1 MALMKE
7 AMSKDDFERVEKG
20 LPPFKPKKEPRPEPE
35 RPEVEGEITF
45 EDILGFIELLR
56 AERKMIK
63 NAEGISFIGF
73 SVEIML
79 EGKKKPGRPKES
91 EKEIPIEPTV
101 LEGWMCEGDFM
112 ELVRTYRK
120 EINSQVIKW

>member
-1 MALMKE
+1 MAIMQE
-7 AMSKDDFERVEKG
+7 AMTKDNFERTEKG
-20 LPPFKPKKEPRPEPE
+20 LPPIEPKKVVRPEPQK
-35 RPEVEGEITF
+35 PEIQDEITF
-45 EDILGFIELLR
+45 KDITGFIELLR

-63 NAEGISFIGF
+63 NAEGMRFIGY

-101 LEGWMCEGDFM
+101 LEGWMGEGDFLK
-112 ELVRTYRK
+112 LVRTYRK

>member
-7 AMSKDDFERVEKG
+7 AISKDDFERAEKG
-20 LPPFKPKKEPRPEPE
+20 LPPLKTKKEPRPEPE
-35 RPEVEGEITF
+35 KPEVQDEITF
-45 EDILGFIELLR
+45 EDISGFIELLR
-56 AERKMIK
+56 AERKVIK
-63 NAEGISFIGF
+63 NAEGVSFIGF

-101 LEGWMCEGDFM
+101 LEGWMCEGDFLK
-112 ELVRTYRK
+112 LVRTYRK

>member
-7 AMSKDDFERVEKG
+7 AISKDDFERAEKG
-20 LPPFKPKKEPRPEPE
+20 LPPLKLKKEPRPEPE
-35 RPEVEGEITF
+35 KPEVQDEITF
-45 EDILGFIELLR
+45 EDISGFIELLR
-56 AERKMIK
+56 AERKTIR
-63 NAEGISFIGF
+63 NAEGIRFIGY

-101 LEGWMCEGDFM
+101 LEGWMCEGDFLK
-112 ELVRTYRK
+112 LVRTYRK
-120 EINSQVIKW
+120 DINSQVIKW